1 MMSLIFAHA
10 EHSHGPDPGLLS
22 LIAVV
27 VLLAAWAAVA
37 ALRTWH
43 RRSRSAAAEAHPAAP
58 VDTEVTQ

>member
-1 MMSLIFAHA
+1 MSLIFAHA

-37 ALRTWH
+37 ALRTRH
-43 RRSRSAAAEAHPAAP
+43 RRSRPPRRTLIPRRPS
-58 VDTEVTQ
+58 TRR